1 MSTYPHLTPIE
12 RDFIMILHN
21 KGESPAAIVRELGRH
36 RSTIKR
42 ELDRNSDG
50 NTYSASQAQARYQQ
64 RREACHRPHKLD
76 DPVLHEQ
83 VKRLFLQQHWSPEQI
98 QHRLRHEGAA
108 HAISYATIYRG
119 IYAGRFNDPDWVK
132 SGKQRLRHRGKKRR
146 SKGEPTNDNFP
157 VGHEL
162 SERPAEA
169 QARARIGDWEA
180 DTVAGVVGG
189 AVLVTLTDRKSRFL
203 RCARVEKKTAEHVN
217 AAMIAMLADQVR
229 HSITPDRGKE
239 FARHAA
245 VAEELGVK
253 IYFPPP
259 YQPWQRGTNENTNGL
274 LREYCPKHQDIAQYS
289 DEYIEKAVWA
299 LNNRPRKCLQWRTP
313 YEVYFEQALHLV

>member
-1 MSTYPHLTPIE
+1 MSVYRHLTLAE
-12 RDFIMILHN
+12 REYIMVQRA
-21 KGESPAAIVRELGRH
+21 KGRSITAIAAALMRSKSTISREL
-36 RSTIKR
+36 K
-42 ELDRNSDG
+42 RNSDG

-64 RREACHRPHKLD
+64 RREACHRPRKLD

-132 SGKQRLRHRGKKRR
+132 SGKQRLRHRGK
-146 SKGEPTNDNFP
+146 
-157 VGHEL
+157 
-162 SERPAEA
+162 
-169 QARARIGDWEA
+169 
-180 DTVAGVVGG
+180 
-189 AVLVTLTDRKSRFL
+189 
-203 RCARVEKKTAEHVN
+203 
-217 AAMIAMLADQVR
+217 
-229 HSITPDRGKE
+229 E

-274 LREYCPKHQDIAQYS
+274 LRKYCPKHQDIAQYS
-289 DEYIEKAVWA
+289 DEYIEKAVRA
-299 LNNRPRKCLQWRTP
+299 LNSRPRKCLQWKTP
-313 YEVYFEQALHLV
+313 YEVHFEEVLHLDCKFAV

>member
-1 MSTYPHLTPIE
+1 M
-12 RDFIMILHN
+12 
-21 KGESPAAIVRELGRH
+21 
-36 RSTIKR
+36 
-42 ELDRNSDG
+42 
-50 NTYSASQAQARYQQ
+50 
-64 RREACHRPHKLD
+64 
-76 DPVLHEQ
+76 
-83 VKRLFLQQHWSPEQI
+83 
-98 QHRLRHEGAA
+98 
-108 HAISYATIYRG
+108 
-119 IYAGRFNDPDWVK
+119 K

-217 AAMIAMLADQVR
+217 AAMIALLEGQIV

-239 FARHAA
+239 FARHAM
-245 VAEELGVK
+245 VAEALGVK

-274 LREYCPKHQDIAQYS
+274 LRKYCPKHQDIAQYS
-289 DEYIEKAVWA
+289 DEYIEKAVRA
-299 LNNRPRKCLQWRTP
+299 LNSRPRKCLQWKTP
-313 YEVYFEQALHLV
+313 YEVHFEEVLHLV

>member
-1 MSTYPHLTPIE
+1 MSVYRHLTLAE
-12 RDFIMILHN
+12 REYIMVQRA
-21 KGESPAAIVRELGRH
+21 KGRSITAIAAALMRSKSTISREL
-36 RSTIKR
+36 K
-42 ELDRNSDG
+42 RNSDG

-189 AVLVTLTDRKSRFL
+189 AVLVTLTDRKSRYL
-203 RCARVEKKTAEHVN
+203 LCARVEKKTAEHVN
-217 AAMIAMLADQVR
+217 AGRMGQKRSCFRRPCLYR
-229 HSITPDRGKE
+229 TKKE
-239 FARHAA
+239 
-245 VAEELGVK
+245 
-253 IYFPPP
+253 
-259 YQPWQRGTNENTNGL
+259 L
-274 LREYCPKHQDIAQYS
+274 LIIR
-289 DEYIEKAVWA
+289 
-299 LNNRPRKCLQWRTP
+299 
-313 YEVYFEQALHLV
+313 

>member
-21 KGESPAAIVRELGRH
+21 KGESPAAIARELGRH

-50 NTYSASQAQARYQQ
+50 ETYSASQAQARYQQ

-98 QHRLRHEGAA
+98 QHRLRHEGSL

-146 SKGEPTNDNFP
+146 RKGEPARGGFAID
-157 VGHEL
+157 HEL
-162 SERPAEA
+162 SARPEIAEA
-169 QARARIGDWEA
+169 RGRLGDWEA

-217 AAMIAMLADQVR
+217 AAMIALLEGQGVR
-229 HSITPDRGKE
+229 AARGGSGGTGGKNILP
-239 FARHAA
+239 AA
-245 VAEELGVK
+245 VSAVATRDK
-253 IYFPPP
+253 
-259 YQPWQRGTNENTNGL
+259 
-274 LREYCPKHQDIAQYS
+274 REYQRPATGILSETSGYC
-289 DEYIEKAVWA
+289 AV
-299 LNNRPRKCLQWRTP
+299 
-313 YEVYFEQALHLV
+313 F

>member
-1 MSTYPHLTPIE
+1 MSVYRHLTLAE
-12 RDFIMILHN
+12 REYIMVQRA
-21 KGESPAAIVRELGRH
+21 KGRSITAIAAALMRSKSTISREL
-36 RSTIKR
+36 K
-42 ELDRNSDG
+42 RNSDG

-180 DTVAGVVGG
+180 DTVAGVGWWCGVGDTDRPEKSLPALRARGEEDGG
-189 AVLVTLTDRKSRFL
+189 ARECGDD
-203 RCARVEKKTAEHVN
+203 CAAGRSGCAQHHARPGQRVR
-217 AAMIAMLADQVR
+217 AACDGGGGAG
-229 HSITPDRGKE
+229 GKNILILP
-239 FARHAA
+239 AA
-245 VAEELGVK
+245 VSAVATRDE
-253 IYFPPP
+253 
-259 YQPWQRGTNENTNGL
+259 
-274 LREYCPKHQDIAQYS
+274 REHQWPATGI
-289 DEYIEKAVWA
+289 
-299 LNNRPRKCLQWRTP
+299 LP
-313 YEVYFEQALHLV
+313 

>member
-1 MSTYPHLTPIE
+1 M
-12 RDFIMILHN
+12 
-21 KGESPAAIVRELGRH
+21 
-36 RSTIKR
+36 
-42 ELDRNSDG
+42 
-50 NTYSASQAQARYQQ
+50 
-64 RREACHRPHKLD
+64 
-76 DPVLHEQ
+76 
-83 VKRLFLQQHWSPEQI
+83 
-98 QHRLRHEGAA
+98 
-108 HAISYATIYRG
+108 
-119 IYAGRFNDPDWVK
+119 K

-162 SERPAEA
+162 SERPAEAQARA

-274 LREYCPKHQDIAQYS
+274 LREYCPKHQDIA
-289 DEYIEKAVWA
+289 
-299 LNNRPRKCLQWRTP
+299 
-313 YEVYFEQALHLV
+313 

>member
-1 MSTYPHLTPIE
+1 MSVYRHLTLAE
-12 RDFIMILHN
+12 REYIMVQRAQGRSITAI
-21 KGESPAAIVRELGRH
+21 AAALMRSKSTISREL
-36 RSTIKR
+36 K
-42 ELDRNSDG
+42 RNSDG

-98 QHRLRHEGAA
+98 QHRLRHEGSL
-108 HAISYATIYRG
+108 HAISYATIHRG

-203 RCARVEKKTAEHVN
+203 RCARGEEDGGARECGDDCDVGRPG
-217 AAMIAMLADQVR
+217 AAQHHARPGQGICAACGGGGGVGDKNI
-229 HSITPDRGKE
+229 HS
-239 FARHAA
+239 AA
-245 VAEELGVK
+245 VPAVATRHEREH
-253 IYFPPP
+253 
-259 YQPWQRGTNENTNGL
+259 QR
-274 LREYCPKHQDIAQYS
+274 
-289 DEYIEKAVWA
+289 
-299 LNNRPRKCLQWRTP
+299 
-313 YEVYFEQALHLV
+313 LVA

>member
-189 AVLVTLTDRKSRFL
+189 AVLVTLTDRKSRYL
-203 RCARVEKKTAEHVN
+203 LCARVEKKTAEHVN
-217 AAMIAMLADQVR
+217 AGRMGQKRSCFRRPCLYR
-229 HSITPDRGKE
+229 TKKE
-239 FARHAA
+239 
-245 VAEELGVK
+245 
-253 IYFPPP
+253 
-259 YQPWQRGTNENTNGL
+259 L
-274 LREYCPKHQDIAQYS
+274 LIIR
-289 DEYIEKAVWA
+289 
-299 LNNRPRKCLQWRTP
+299 
-313 YEVYFEQALHLV
+313 